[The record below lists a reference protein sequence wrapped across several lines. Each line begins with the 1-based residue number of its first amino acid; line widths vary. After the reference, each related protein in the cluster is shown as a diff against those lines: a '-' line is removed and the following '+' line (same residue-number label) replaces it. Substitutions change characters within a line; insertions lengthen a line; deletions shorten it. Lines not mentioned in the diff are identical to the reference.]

1 MAVAQVGE
9 CELQSVAIVTE
20 LNEKC
25 ANYSTLSRVNIDRQF
40 RTEMELQRLALVMDS
55 FLDTE
60 K

>member
-20 LNEKC
+20 LNAKC